1 MAITLY
7 KSLQNPVVESTIPDI
22 MSATERRVETTESR
36 RSLIIFVAIAAAI
49 VIALF
54 FYFLMR
60 ASSGPADGDVALQGA
75 IRPGSAE
82 FDQYKEKI
90 MLDAPEADE
99 AKRALG
105 DIVMSLHSTVRNFS
119 GKTLSGLEV
128 RAAVVDH
135 QEKAVKERTVVVIPT
150 RQAELGPNKTMTVS
164 VMLEGMSD
172 TDDRANIRMQV
183 TGFKFK
189 E

>member
-1 MAITLY
+1 MKRALVLALGVLAAFAA
-7 KSLQNPVVESTIPDI
+7 S
-22 MSATERRVETTESR
+22 
-36 RSLIIFVAIAAAI
+36 AAAEVNEI
-49 VIALF
+49 RIGKQYGLPYIQFVIMEDARLIEKHAKQQG
-54 FYFLMR
+54 L
-60 ASSGPADGDVALQGA
+60 GDMDF
-75 IRPGSAE
+75 E
-82 FDQYKEKI
+82 QYKEKI
-90 MLDAPEADE
+90 VLDAPEADE

-105 DIVMSLHSTVRNFS
+105 DIVMSLHTVVRNFT

-135 QEKAVKERTVVVIPT
+135 QEKAVKERTVVVIPI
-150 RQAELGPNKTMTVS
+150 RQRELGPNKTMTVAI
-164 VMLEGMSD
+164 MLEGMTD